1 MKKTLF
7 VFALL
12 LAASFCSFAEVVS
25 WKGMEMGAAQ
35 NPKWLKAWRTKG
47 DERLLRKKFGA
58 EDSSAIIVGFG
69 RADSLEGARTLSQLD
84 AQKQLA
90 QKSSAATGEPAGAAR
105 LQFLGEYWEED
116 DQDGYSLWS
125 VYEL

>member
-7 VFALL
+7 VFAIL
-12 LAASFCSFAEVVS
+12 LAASLCSFAEVVS

-47 DERLLRKKFGA
+47 DARLLRKKFGVEKSGA
-58 EDSSAIIVGFG
+58 VIVGFG
-69 RADSLEGARTLSQLD
+69 RADSLEGARAVSQLD

-90 QKSSAATGEPAGAAR
+90 PKKAAVDGEPASAAR